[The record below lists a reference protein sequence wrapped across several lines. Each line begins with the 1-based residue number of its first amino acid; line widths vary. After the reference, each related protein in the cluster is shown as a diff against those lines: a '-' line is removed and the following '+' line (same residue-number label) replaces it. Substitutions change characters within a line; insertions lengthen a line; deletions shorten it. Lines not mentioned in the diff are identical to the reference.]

1 MPPRAMVVTTI
12 MAARVAGVTIFLGR
26 RDNPVTGR
34 RQIDLVNSLREFHMM
49 ATQFSRTANDFRRR
63 NDFPGDSGGTVDK
76 HPTRTA
82 RIGLAGARAPTVILA
97 VPDTFP
103 AVIVARPDTEQ
114 PQDHLLVVGTG
125 LSDRKSWAVWRGV
138 RWRGA
143 ASPGIRR
150 ARYRQREPFAAE
162 RDPFRRTASGY
173 NPDPTGAIRPAA
185 SPKPDRQSDHVT
197 AAGYVI
203 SLSDDSSENG
213 NEKSKRPSPR

>member
-1 MPPRAMVVTTI
+1 
-12 MAARVAGVTIFLGR
+12 
-26 RDNPVTGR
+26 
-34 RQIDLVNSLREFHMM
+34 MM

-82 RIGLAGARAPTVILA
+82 RIGSAGARAPTVILA

-114 PQDHLLVVGTG
+114 PKTTFWASALDYLIESLG
-125 LSDRKSWAVWRGV
+125 LC
-138 RWRGA
+138 GA
-143 ASPGIRR
+143 ALGGVALLPLAFVEPATGKENLSQPREIHSGERR
-150 ARYRQREPFAAE
+150 AVTTLIP
-162 RDPFRRTASGY
+162 P
-173 NPDPTGAIRPAA
+173 GAIRPAA

-203 SLSDDSSENG
+203 SLSDDSSDERERKIKTTVAALTELDDRTLLDMG
-213 NEKSKRPSPR
+213 VPHRSQIEQVVRYCLDC